1 MLFSPQVKTRLED
14 FYNYRE
20 ELNTLVNGVK
30 DPLTRIIAVKGV
42 RRIGKSSLLR
52 VGLGLSGR
60 PYILFDVRSMG
71 DVTIDNVY
79 RMLSAGLENALFRM
93 KPLRSTLARVEGVE
107 VAGLR
112 VRIRDRR
119 PSVLYEIFKALNE
132 ASPVEGFIIA
142 IDEAQY
148 LAVLRGFNRILAHIY
163 DYMDRLKVV
172 VAGSEVGLLD
182 RLLGRRSPDAP
193 LYGRPILEITMRRL
207 PRSSSIGFLEQGF
220 RELGMEW
227 GRRHIE
233 EAVGMLDGI
242 PGWLTYYGYQAYT
255 TGSHEEA
262 LARTI
267 EVGSSIV
274 ARELESFLAVRQ
286 VARTRYLAILRC
298 LKATPMTWSMLRR
311 CMEAEVGARIANP
324 QLYRYLRELQ
334 DYGIVEK
341 EEGRYRIS
349 DPLLGEALA
358 RVR

>member
-20 ELNTLVNGVK
+20 ELRALVSGVK
-30 DPLTRIIAVKGV
+30 DPLTRMIAIKGV

-52 VGLGLSGR
+52 VGLGLVDR
-60 PYILFDVRSMG
+60 PYVLFDVRSVG

-79 RMLSAGLENALFRM
+79 RVLSAGLEDALSRL
-93 KPLRSTLARVEGVE
+93 KPLRNTLARVEGVE

-112 VRIRDRR
+112 VKIRDRK
-119 PSVLYEIFKALNE
+119 PSVLYEVFKALNE
-132 ASPVEGFIIA
+132 ASPAEGLIIV
-142 IDEAQY
+142 

-163 DYMDRLKVV
+163 DYMDRIKIV

-207 PRSSSIGFLEQGF
+207 PRHSSIGFLKQGF
-220 RELGMEW
+220 KELGIEW
-227 GRRHIE
+227 SRSHIE
-233 EAVGMLDGI
+233 EAVDKLDGI

-255 TGSHEEA
+255 TGSHQEA

-274 ARELESFLAVRQ
+274 ARELESFLAARQ

-341 EEGRYRIS
+341 DEGRYRLS

-358 RVR
+358 RAR